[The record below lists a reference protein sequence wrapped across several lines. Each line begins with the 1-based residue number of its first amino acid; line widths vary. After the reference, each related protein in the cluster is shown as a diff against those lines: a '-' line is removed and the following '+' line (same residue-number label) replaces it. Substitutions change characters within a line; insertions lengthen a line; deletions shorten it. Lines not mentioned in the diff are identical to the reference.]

1 MLASSSETTILLPIS
16 PRARTIVRRA
26 GASMDKTYFSV
37 SVEDEAPITEA
48 VLAGYLAIMRGHNN
62 LWRITGRGEAYLA
75 QLRGAH

>member
-1 MLASSSETTILLPIS
+1 MLASSQTTILLPIS

-26 GASMDKTYFSV
+26 GASMDKTYFGV

-48 VLAGYLAIMRGHNN
+48 VAAGYLATMRGHAN
-62 LWRITGRGEAYLA
+62 LWRITGRGEAYLT